1 MSLPTWCISL
11 QYLNV
16 LYNAWISLD
25 LDYFGKRNKALG
37 SSIWLDGLMSA
48 NQKDQ
53 GGLGVTDWEVL
64 SFALEL

>member
-1 MSLPTWCISL
+1 
-11 QYLNV
+11 V
-16 LYNAWISLD
+16 LYNAWIYLE

-37 SSIWLDGLMSA
+37 SSIWLDGLMFV